1 MISLQL
7 SPKIK
12 YSLAAK
18 KDTEVMKSAATLKNQ
33 KALKK
38 IKIAGGK
45 KNRYELLKFV
55 ISEGA
60 TQDAHVQGD
69 HRSPWHTR
77 WNVIQSLGQKTR
89 IAESR
94 RQSVTTGT
102 EVERL

>member
-45 KNRYELLKFV
+45 KTVMSY
-55 ISEGA
+55 
-60 TQDAHVQGD
+60 
-69 HRSPWHTR
+69 
-77 WNVIQSLGQKTR
+77 
-89 IAESR
+89 
-94 RQSVTTGT
+94 
-102 EVERL
+102 